1 MRLWVCG
8 VRGSTP
14 APGPEFVRYGG
25 HTSCVAVAASGEKP
39 SLILDAGTG
48 IRRLGALLE
57 GAPFRGALLFG
68 HLHWDHTQGLPFGGA
83 VDNEG
88 SSIDCYVPAQGDPVD
103 VLSRA
108 MGPPHFPIT
117 PDQMRGDWRFHA
129 LEEGTHEIGSFT
141 VLARDIPHKGG
152 RTFGYRISDGQ
163 SSMAY
168 LSDHWPISLGPGPD
182 GDGEYHESAL
192 ELCHDADVVLH
203 DSQYTSAELP
213 SRATWGHSSIEYAV
227 KLCTLSGAKRLLLF
241 HHDPSRTDDQIAALA
256 SQYDGHVDPLVDAAS
271 EGELVEF

>member
-39 SLILDAGTG
+39 SLLLDAGTG
-48 IRRLGALLE
+48 IRRLSALLE

-83 VDNEG
+83 VDNDG
-88 SSIDCYVPAQGDPVD
+88 ASIDCYVPAQGDPVE

-108 MGPPHFPIT
+108 MSPPHFPIG

-129 LEEGTHEIGSFT
+129 LDEGTYEIGSFT

-152 RTFGYRISDGQ
+152 RTFGYRISDGA

-182 GDGEYHESAL
+182 GDGEYHEAAL
-192 ELCHDADVVLH
+192 ELCDGADVVLH

-213 SRATWGHSSIEYAV
+213 ARATWGHSSIEYAV
-227 KLCTLSGAKRLLLF
+227 NLCTLAGARRLLLF

-256 SQYDGHVDPLVDAAS
+256 SQYDGHVGPIVEAAS